1 MSIPLVGNV
10 VNVVKFIDIRFRVNY
25 IMGRGKYYMAISSFR
40 QFQIAI
46 FEKATSD
53 SNKFIFDKSKLFAI
67 LDSKSWIDDFYFAY
81 HDKDKKED
89 GSAKDLHCHIFIKC
103 NISEKSSVIENLF
116 GVENNQINKI
126 DGKFYKA
133 IQYLVHHS
141 KIDSDKYQYE
151 SDIVVSK
158 KDDYKK
164 RLEDIDNDCYEG
176 APKSKKKKKIDV
188 SDCES
193 PMDYCYRM
201 QEEEQG
207 NFIDKNIVA
216 QLCHWDNETNLNCYN
231 DFLMQF
237 PTCKNAVQ
245 QSYGMYL
252 QKLCIERKNQ
262 RNMKIYWFSGKS
274 GSNKTTYAKIWA
286 YKHYPSTEVFISS
299 GTNDILD
306 SYNGERCI
314 IFDEFRGSEMSYND
328 LLKLLDLNTS
338 AKAKSRYFNK
348 CMIRCETL
356 IITSVKKPNEV
367 YNKMFEND
375 KDRKIDSE
383 VQLYRRCSNLWMFRA
398 DFIQGKEIH
407 EIDRVVKFKYN
418 QKRNQYEAISAFED
432 ITAELNEYKKCHV
445 EDEPP
450 TTQPKCSMTLDEFMQ
465 YDSSSDIEHDAFDMK
480 LRKEAD
486 TKARLESVV
495 PTTYIAPEQVDE
507 DENALEII
515 ERMREQRDEQ

>member
-1 MSIPLVGNV
+1 
-10 VNVVKFIDIRFRVNY
+10 
-25 IMGRGKYYMAISSFR
+25 MAISSFR

-46 FEKATSD
+46 FDKATSD
-53 SNKFIFDKSKLFAI
+53 SNKFIFDKQKLFAI

-81 HDKDKKED
+81 HDKDKNED
-89 GSAKDLHCHIFIKC
+89 GIAKDLHCHIFIKC
-103 NISEKSSVIENLF
+103 TYPQKSSVIENLF
-116 GVENNQINKI
+116 GIENNQINKI
-126 DGKFYKA
+126 DGKYYKA

-141 KIDSDKYQYE
+141 KNDSDKYQYE

-164 RLEDIDNDCYEG
+164 RLEDIDNDCYEDRNT
-176 APKSKKKKKIDV
+176 AKIFDV
-188 SDCES
+188 TLFTS
-193 PMDYCYRM
+193 PMDYCFLM
-201 QEEEQG
+201 QEHKMVDRI
-207 NFIDKNIVA
+207 NNNVVA
-216 QLCHWDNETNLNCYN
+216 QLCRWDNETNLNCYT

-262 RNMKIYWFSGKS
+262 RNMKIYWFNGES

-356 IITSVKKPNEV
+356 IITSVKSPMDV
-367 YNKMFEND
+367 YNKMFEKD
-375 KDRKIDSE
+375 KEKKIDSA
-383 VQLYRRCSNLWMFRA
+383 VQLYRRCSNLWYFRA

-407 EIDRVVKFKYN
+407 EVDTLIKMKYN
-418 QKRNQYEAISAFED
+418 QNINDYEVISDFED

-450 TTQPKCSMTLDEFMQ
+450 KSKPKCSMTFSEFLK
-465 YDSSSDIEHDAFDMK
+465 YNSISDSTHNAFDMK

-486 TKARLESVV
+486 EKARKESSV

-515 ERMREQRDEQ
+515 ERMREQRDER